1 MGSQLDMELERLQN
15 ELMDLGVL
23 VERTIIESVE
33 ALKERQIEKAKQI
46 IAADSVINQR
56 RYSIEWESLVLI
68 ARQQPLAKDLRSLAA
83 ILEIVGE
90 LERIADYAKGIAKI
104 AILLGSKPPLKPL
117 VDIPRMAELASDM
130 LHESLLAFIDRD
142 VEKART
148 IPAGDRLIDNLYDQV
163 YRELMTYV
171 ISDPKNIEDAS
182 HLLWVAHNLE
192 RTADRAVNIC
202 ERVIFTV
209 TAELIEFA
217 DLDTTE
223 DKVPQ

>member
-1 MGSQLDMELERLQN
+1 MELERLQN

>member
-1 MGSQLDMELERLQN
+1 VGSQLDMELERLQN